1 MDDREP
7 SWKRSEDGGTL
18 AEVQGITREMGDA
31 IAALAEAEL
40 EAGRVETA
48 RAILEGL
55 VVTNHLDAGAWAL
68 LSRAH
73 RRSRQPLAARFCAE
87 VAARLAPEDSGRP
100 ARARRES
107 PRLGRGARG
116 GAGGAPLGGRPRPRL
131 RRPGRGGPFRSMN
144 CAMRAPC
151 RRVRRPR
158 GRALPPRAGGRLV
171 LDSQGSVK
179 RWPTAP

>member
-1 MDDREP
+1 MLNADFVDAV
-7 SWKRSEDGGTL
+7 EDARTL

-73 RRSRQPLAARFCAE
+73 RRLRQPLAARFCAE
-87 VAARLAPEDSGRP
+87 VAAKLAPADPVVRLARAESLLASGSERAAGRAELAGLVGDERVG
-100 ARARRES
+100 ARAAA
-107 PRLGRGARG
+107 LLA
-116 GAGGAPLGGRPRPRL
+116 ALGG
-131 RRPGRGGPFRSMN
+131 
-144 CAMRAPC
+144 
-151 RRVRRPR
+151 
-158 GRALPPRAGGRLV
+158 
-171 LDSQGSVK
+171 
-179 RWPTAP
+179 

>member
-1 MDDREP
+1 MLNADFVDAA
-7 SWKRSEDGGTL
+7 EDARTL

-73 RRSRQPLAARFCAE
+73 RRLRQPLAARFCAE
-87 VAARLAPEDSGRP
+87 VAAKLAPADPVVRLARAESLLASGSERAA
-100 ARARRES
+100 ARAELAGLVGDERV
-107 PRLGRGARG
+107 GAR
-116 GAGGAPLGGRPRPRL
+116 AAALLAALGG
-131 RRPGRGGPFRSMN
+131 
-144 CAMRAPC
+144 
-151 RRVRRPR
+151 
-158 GRALPPRAGGRLV
+158 
-171 LDSQGSVK
+171 
-179 RWPTAP
+179 